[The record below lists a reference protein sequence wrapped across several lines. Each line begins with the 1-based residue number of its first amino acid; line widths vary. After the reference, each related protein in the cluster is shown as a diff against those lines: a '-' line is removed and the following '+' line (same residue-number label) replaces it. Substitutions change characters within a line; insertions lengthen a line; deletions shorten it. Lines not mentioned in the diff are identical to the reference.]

1 MVGITTM
8 SRMQIRCG
16 SFQQNT
22 MMSAKLLGADEIG
35 IAQSLAIRIKTDA
48 AATALPIP

>member
-1 MVGITTM
+1 M

-16 SFQQNT
+16 SFQQKNNDVG
-22 MMSAKLLGADEIG
+22 KLLGADEIG